1 MEQNKVAKNDSNKNE
16 RMTKGNVYIM
26 VNTDTRNIKIG
37 KSANVDERLKSLNGA
52 YKMLGEKPRIELLYS
67 VRCEDDLK
75 LERHLHR
82 YFKDF
87 NVQNEWFSV
96 DPKTVINYIE
106 TLDMNDFSKKEG
118 KYFSFRN
125 GIKYIIEDI
134 KYQTFVLEFKSYK
147 QQLYVTPYYLI
158 SFYEKYFGKS
168 DLLSGISTLK
178 ECLDNNNNNNKDIF
192 YIVIDDEIYL
202 SCYFCVLYMKTFLNK
217 EMIKESF
224 IEKICNKIIEDFKE
238 QMLKMNYYNEIDTLI
253 EVNLDGYPIEE
264 YKRAE
269 TILLQLLGDYYTFQ
283 EVPIDKFK
291 NTDLE
296 SLVYNICENIKLSC
310 KL

>member
-1 MEQNKVAKNDSNKNE
+1 MEQNKVVRNNINKNE

-82 YFKDF
+82 HFKDF
-87 NVQNEWFSV
+87 NVQNEWFSIN
-96 DPKTVINYIE
+96 PKNVIDYIE
-106 TLDMNDFSKKEG
+106 TLDMNDFCKKEE
-118 KYFSFRN
+118 KNFDFSN

-134 KYQTFVLEFKSYK
+134 KYEISILEFKSYK
-147 QQLYVTPYYLI
+147 QQLYVTPYYI
-158 SFYEKYFGKS
+158 IAFYEKYFRKS
-168 DLLSGISTLK
+168 NLLSNILSLK
-178 ECLDNNNNNNKDIF
+178 KCLDNMNYYNRDIF
-192 YIVIDDEIYL
+192 YIIRNNEFYI
-202 SCYFCVLYMKTFLNK
+202 SCYFCVLYMKIFINK
-217 EMIKESF
+217 EMVKESF
-224 IEKICNKIIEDFKE
+224 IEKICSEIIEDFKE
-238 QMLKMNYYNEIDTLI
+238 EIIKVNYYNEIDTLI

-291 NTDLE
+291 SADLE
-296 SLVYNICENIKLSC
+296 SLVCNICENIKLSC